1 MKRNNLIILTGGG
14 SGGPVT
20 PLLALAD
27 DLRAGGFDI
36 AWIGTRA
43 GIEKQIVSE
52 AAIPYHSIAAGK
64 FRRYFSWHN
73 IIDPFKILVGFF
85 QSISLLTTL
94 GPRLVIT
101 AGAFVSVPV
110 VWAAWALRIKVIVHQ
125 EDIRPGL
132 ANRLMAPCAD
142 VVTVTFEESLKDYG
156 NKARWTGNPVRQE
169 FRNAAQHEPQP
180 YDVPRVLILGGG
192 TGATGINNLVAESLE
207 ELIKFC
213 SITHICG
220 QREGALIVSKE
231 RYTLRAFLNA
241 ADMAQEMKA
250 ADLVITRAGLATLT
264 ELSYLAKPAI
274 IIPMPNSHQEDN
286 AAYFEK
292 KGAALV
298 LQQSLL
304 SSSMFIDSIKN
315 MLTNAG
321 ARQLLSSG
329 IKAIMKSDAQDAMMK
344 IINEFIG

>member
-156 NKARWTGNPVRQE
+156 NKARWTGNSVRQE
-169 FRNAAQHEPQP
+169 FRNAAKH
-180 YDVPRVLILGGG
+180 
-192 TGATGINNLVAESLE
+192 
-207 ELIKFC
+207 
-213 SITHICG
+213 
-220 QREGALIVSKE
+220 
-231 RYTLRAFLNA
+231 
-241 ADMAQEMKA
+241 
-250 ADLVITRAGLATLT
+250 
-264 ELSYLAKPAI
+264 
-274 IIPMPNSHQEDN
+274 
-286 AAYFEK
+286 
-292 KGAALV
+292 
-298 LQQSLL
+298 
-304 SSSMFIDSIKN
+304 
-315 MLTNAG
+315 
-321 ARQLLSSG
+321 
-329 IKAIMKSDAQDAMMK
+329 
-344 IINEFIG
+344 